1 MNYWKKRMSKVQEQ
15 TYKQNGKLQTRYYM
29 SIPLEVIKSCALKK
43 GDNLVFNGE
52 QMNEL
57 RFKIVRSE

>member
-1 MNYWKKRMSKVQEQ
+1 MSKVQEQ